1 MQTKHILSI
10 VVPFFNEA
18 RSVAPLHARI
28 CEALRPLGSFE
39 LIFVD
44 DGSVDTTFQEIQKQ
58 RPVTALRLARNFGQT
73 AALAAGIARA
83 TGDTI
88 VTLDGDLENNPLD
101 IPKLVSKLEE
111 GFDVVSGWRKN
122 RWQGQWFTRRLP
134 SFIANFFISAA
145 TGAKLHDHGCTLKA
159 YRREAL
165 VHLKL
170 YGEMHRMIAAYARLF
185 SRARLAE
192 VPVAYT
198 PRQFG
203 KSNYGVLRSFKV
215 VLDLVAI
222 RFFYKYA
229 NRPMHFFGAVGF
241 FSFFFGLLAF
251 VGMLYFK
258 YALGIT
264 FIETPLPILTGIC
277 IIIGVQFI
285 LMGLLAEL
293 ILRSSAEAQTFL
305 VAEEVKNV

>member
-111 GFDVVSGWRKN
+111 GFDLVIGSRYLEGISVVHWDLKRLLLSLWASFYARIITGLSLTDPMSGFKCYRKKVLENIPLEKVKSNGYSFQMEMHFRAVKAGFKLTEIPIVFVDRFNGKSKMGWRIILEAALMAP
-122 RWQGQWFTRRLP
+122 RL
-134 SFIANFFISAA
+134 
-145 TGAKLHDHGCTLKA
+145 
-159 YRREAL
+159 
-165 VHLKL
+165 
-170 YGEMHRMIAAYARLF
+170 RL
-185 SRARLAE
+185 
-192 VPVAYT
+192 
-198 PRQFG
+198 
-203 KSNYGVLRSFKV
+203 
-215 VLDLVAI
+215 
-222 RFFYKYA
+222 
-229 NRPMHFFGAVGF
+229 
-241 FSFFFGLLAF
+241 GL
-251 VGMLYFK
+251 M
-258 YALGIT
+258 
-264 FIETPLPILTGIC
+264 
-277 IIIGVQFI
+277 
-285 LMGLLAEL
+285 
-293 ILRSSAEAQTFL
+293 
-305 VAEEVKNV
+305 